1 MSKFDKCFFV
11 HEGIKI
17 SLYLA
22 LNNNRG
28 KKVKHMKN
36 EYETHEKTHVKRLS
50 NTCKK
55 THVKSKNDSV
65 FVPVSATKS

>member
-36 EYETHEKTHVKRLS
+36 EYETHEKTHVK
-50 NTCKK
+50 
-55 THVKSKNDSV
+55 SKNDSV

>member
-1 MSKFDKCFFV
+1 
-11 HEGIKI
+11 
-17 SLYLA
+17 
-22 LNNNRG
+22 
-28 KKVKHMKN
+28 MKN
-36 EYETHEKTHVKRLS
+36 EYETHEKTHVKRLR